1 MYIIL
6 RKKTEFNRYL
16 SRLNYTKTPE
26 TRKTNSTICLHL
38 KQGEVATRSVDGGV
52 LNKL

>member
-26 TRKTNSTICLHL
+26 TRQALSAYVRENRLTYP
-38 KQGEVATRSVDGGV
+38 E
-52 LNKL
+52 KLLY